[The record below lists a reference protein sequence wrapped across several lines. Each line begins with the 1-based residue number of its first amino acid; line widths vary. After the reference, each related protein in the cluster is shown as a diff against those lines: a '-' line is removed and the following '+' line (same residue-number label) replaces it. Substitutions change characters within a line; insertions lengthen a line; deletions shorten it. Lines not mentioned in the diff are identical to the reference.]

1 MKRILFT
8 IILLFSLSIN
18 ASPEEGMWIPML
30 VEKLNF
36 QRMQDLGLKLTAE
49 DIYSVNNSSLKDAI
63 VHFGNGCT
71 AEFVSPEGLIL
82 TNHHCGFGAIQRLSS
97 IEHDY
102 LNDGFWAHSFEEEL
116 PCAGLTVSLLV
127 RMEEVTQKV
136 MSGVDASMNQLV
148 RGQVIRKNI
157 ENIEKEAMKGTR
169 YNAKVRS
176 FFYGNQY
183 YLLVSEIF
191 KDIRLVGAP
200 PASIGK
206 FGGDTDNWMWPRHT
220 GDFSVFRVYAGID
233 NEPAEFSKENK
244 PYRPRRFLTVSIK
257 GIQKDDFTFVYGYP
271 GTTREYLASDGVDQ
285 IANKENPL
293 RIKLR
298 RIRLDIMDQAMN
310 ESRSVRIKYS
320 GKATGIANYWKKMIG
335 ETRGIRRMD
344 AVLRKKTEE
353 YHFQTWADSTPVT
366 KTKYGGLLN
375 SFHAVYRDYHK
386 PQSASL
392 YFSEGV
398 QGIEAVKFSAGFR
411 ELVKLSKD
419 KSTSKEQIE
428 KVVAGLKKSTSDFF
442 KNYDL
447 TIDLRVMQALLPEI
461 AQGMDPCY
469 LPNLFKTEKYLVKQD
484 YCGFAKRYLCNSIF
498 TDSSRLTGLLDNYR
512 VSEVKKIEKD
522 MIFRLMQGFYD
533 GNDRFIQP
541 QINRFVSINDSLQ
554 RLYMEGLMVMHKGR
568 IFYPDA
574 NSTLRIAF
582 GKVDCFTPA
591 DGIQYQYFTTLGGVL
606 EKEDSTVYDYKV
618 DAGLKKLYEQHNF
631 GPYADRDG
639 TMHIAFIATNHTSGG
654 NSGSPVLNAE
664 GELIGLNFDRNWEG
678 TSSDL
683 MYDPA
688 MCRNITLDIRYC
700 LFVIDKV
707 AGCKRLVNEMVI
719 SQR

>member
-1 MKRILFT
+1 
-8 IILLFSLSIN
+8 
-18 ASPEEGMWIPML
+18 
-30 VEKLNF
+30 
-36 QRMQDLGLKLTAE
+36 
-49 DIYSVNNSSLKDAI
+49 
-63 VHFGNGCT
+63 
-71 AEFVSPEGLIL
+71 
-82 TNHHCGFGAIQRLSS
+82 
-97 IEHDY
+97 
-102 LNDGFWAHSFEEEL
+102 
-116 PCAGLTVSLLV
+116 
-127 RMEEVTQKV
+127 
-136 MSGVDASMNQLV
+136 
-148 RGQVIRKNI
+148 
-157 ENIEKEAMKGTR
+157 
-169 YNAKVRS
+169 
-176 FFYGNQY
+176 
-183 YLLVSEIF
+183 
-191 KDIRLVGAP
+191 
-200 PASIGK
+200 
-206 FGGDTDNWMWPRHT
+206 
-220 GDFSVFRVYAGID
+220 
-233 NEPAEFSKENK
+233 
-244 PYRPRRFLTVSIK
+244 
-257 GIQKDDFTFVYGYP
+257 
-271 GTTREYLASDGVDQ
+271 
-285 IANKENPL
+285 
-293 RIKLR
+293 
-298 RIRLDIMDQAMN
+298 
-310 ESRSVRIKYS
+310 
-320 GKATGIANYWKKMIG
+320 
-335 ETRGIRRMD
+335 
-344 AVLRKKTEE
+344 
-353 YHFQTWADSTPVT
+353 
-366 KTKYGGLLN
+366 
-375 SFHAVYRDYHK
+375 
-386 PQSASL
+386 
-392 YFSEGV
+392 
-398 QGIEAVKFSAGFR
+398 
-411 ELVKLSKD
+411 
-419 KSTSKEQIE
+419 
-428 KVVAGLKKSTSDFF
+428 
-442 KNYDL
+442 
-447 TIDLRVMQALLPEI
+447 
-461 AQGMDPCY
+461 MDPCY

-541 QINRFVSINDSLQ
+541 QINRFVSITDSLQ

-591 DGIQYQYFTTLGGVL
+591 DGIQYQYITTLGGVL